1 MTELD
6 TTRSEATGPVPV
18 LAVVG
23 RPNVGKSTLVNRMIG
38 RREAVVQDVP
48 GVTRDRVSYDAT
60 WNGRAFTVVDTGGWD
75 PDARGLAE
83 RIAAQAE
90 IAVTIADATLFVVD
104 ATVGITDADEAVV
117 KILRRSGKPVVLAA
131 NKVDDQRTEA
141 EAAALWNL
149 GLGEPF
155 PVSALHGRGSGDML
169 DAILAALPEPP
180 PEAYGE
186 IGGPRRVAI
195 VGRPNVGKSS
205 LLNKLAKS
213 DRVVVDDVAGTTVDP
228 VDELVELGGRVWRF
242 IDTAGVRKRVKEA
255 SGHEYYASLRT
266 SGAIERAEVCVVVVD
281 GSQPISEQDTRMI
294 TSVADAGRALVIA
307 FNKWDLVDEERR
319 YYLDRE
325 LERDLVRVQWAP
337 RINITARTGWHIDR
351 LVPALDAA
359 LAGWSTRVGT
369 GALNSFLGRL
379 VAEHPH
385 PVRGGK
391 QPPHPVRHAA
401 LHRAA
406 DVRAVHDGAAGGV
419 VPPVRGAPAARGV
432 RLRRHP
438 RARAAAPAQ
447 EARAP
452 LTPRVRDRVVEP
464 VETRGVEPVETYA
477 TGPWTSVTVAVC
489 DAPVAVVQVTETES
503 PGECSATSV
512 VQLVGRG
519 DLGAVD
525 GGDRCRRRAM
535 PALAAGVPW

>member
-1 MTELD
+1 MTTEPTSTEPTSTD
-6 TTRSEATGPVPV
+6 DRPTAGGRVPV

-90 IAVTIADATLFVVD
+90 VAVTVADAVLFVVD

-117 KILRRSGKPVVLAA
+117 KILRKSGKPVVLAA
-131 NKVDDQRTEA
+131 NKVDDQRAEA
-141 EAAALWNL
+141 EAYALWNL
-149 GLGEPF
+149 GLGEPY

-180 PEAYGE
+180 PETDE
-186 IGGPRRVAI
+186 VLGGPRRVAI
-195 VGRPNVGKSS
+195 VGKPNVGKSS
-205 LLNKLAKS
+205 LLNKLAKE
-213 DRVVVDDVAGTTVDP
+213 DRVVVDDAAGTTVDP
-228 VDELVELGGRVWRF
+228 VDELVQLGGRTWRF
-242 IDTAGVRKRVKEA
+242 IDTAGIRKRVKEA

-266 SGAIERAEVCVVVVD
+266 AGAVERAEVCVMVVD
-281 GSQPISEQDTRMI
+281 GSQPISEQDLRII
-294 TSVADAGRALVIA
+294 TQVAEAGRALVIA

-325 LERDLVRVQWAP
+325 IERDLVRVPWAP
-337 RINITARTGWHIDR
+337 RVNITARTGWHVDK

-359 LAGWSTRVGT
+359 LEGWGTRIGT

-391 QPPHPVRHAA
+391 QPKVLFGTQVSTEPPTFV
-401 LHRAA
+401 LFTS
-406 DVRAVHDGAAGGV
+406 GTLEAGYL
-419 VPPVRGAPAARGV
+419 RYIER
-432 RLRRHP
+432 RLREEFGFVGSPIHLEQRP
-438 RARAAAPAQ
+438 RKK
-447 EARAP
+447 
-452 LTPRVRDRVVEP
+452 
-464 VETRGVEPVETYA
+464 
-477 TGPWTSVTVAVC
+477 
-489 DAPVAVVQVTETES
+489 
-503 PGECSATSV
+503 
-512 VQLVGRG
+512 GR
-519 DLGAVD
+519 
-525 GGDRCRRRAM
+525 R
-535 PALAAGVPW
+535 